1 MDGSRSPAA
10 AAAGTRLRLPTAPVP
25 VPGPPPPACWGGRGT
40 AWASCSPPGAAAG
53 GVPQHSPCSSPTGG
67 HERIPPPST
76 HGTELSSATALDS
89 SLCPPPRPRSAIVT
103 PPAPLS
109 PPQPR
114 DSGPAPRVPCCT
126 WVAALCPALTPPG
139 TAPERAA
146 ALPPRSETKHSL
158 SAGTSPRKK
167 NTPKHPK
174 NPASPL
180 TRPFCSTAAGGEVL
194 GAWDVVALP
203 L

>member
-1 MDGSRSPAA
+1 MGPAHLPLQLLVLSFA
-10 AAAGTRLRLPTAPVP
+10 CRQRLCQCQVLLLLRAGGAEAQRGPRA
-25 VPGPPPPACWGGRGT
+25 PPPGQQQAACPSTRRAHCRPAVT
-40 AWASCSPPGAAAG
+40 SAF
-53 GVPQHSPCSSPTGG
+53 
-67 HERIPPPST
+67 PPPST
-76 HGTELSSATALDS
+76 RGTELSSATALDS
-89 SLCPPPRPRSAIVT
+89 SLCPPPRPRRAIVT

-114 DSGPAPRVPCCT
+114 DSGPAPRVPSRT
-126 WVAALCPALTPPG
+126 WVAAPCPALTPPG

-146 ALPPRSETKHSL
+146 ALPPRSETKPSP

-167 NTPKHPK
+167 TTPKHPK